1 MARAFR
7 FGWVRKG
14 EGGAW
19 LSSPVRAGIALVL
32 AVAGAA
38 PAGAAVPERLAAGAP
53 AAFAREVRAEA
64 VRAVL
69 HYRVAGTR
77 AYRSVELQVRSGR
90 VAVELPASAVVPPG
104 VEYYLELHTTDGR
117 VITDPAVY
125 PAYNPYRIRVE
136 PGALRGAELVGAA
149 DGRVPAE
156 GPLAVRLA
164 GAGTGLRFFLDGAE
178 VTAAV
183 ERRGAEVRYTPPVPL
198 EPGRHVFAA
207 EAPGGHRVEVVF
219 VAGPGP
225 SGPRGV
231 LAVDGSVSLNY
242 GRNVSNKDTTTED
255 RVSGNLH
262 LEFSAE
268 KGRFSARFSGVNLQ
282 YVKDAP
288 DEFTISSGYLL
299 TLAYGEQSFEF
310 GDLSIDE
317 TPLTASGFARRGAR
331 LSLAY
336 RGIRARLYDVRADT
350 VEGFEA
356 GVSLSDAGNQVYGLA
371 VEAPLLADRLSVHLS
386 ALTGR
391 NENRAGF
398 NTGTSLGPSRGQTV
412 GLGLRGTLFGASLAA
427 EFAWSRFDPDT
438 SQGPG
443 MQADTA
449 WQVNASRDV
458 GVGSASLGL
467 LRYGSDYAT
476 IANPNFTGDRQAVQ
490 AGFSTGFGPVSLALS
505 GSYSEDNVERDDA
518 RPIVSSLAADTSAS
532 VAVPG
537 WPSLSLGYG
546 LSRQR
551 SRSEPPGEPGV
562 DNLNHTVNAGLSYG
576 QGAWSAS
583 LTGSLGF
590 LRNRLDGGPDSRT
603 RSVALSAGWNGD
615 RLSVTPSLSYNESES
630 GGPVHR
636 TRLATLSLQL
646 PLWPEV
652 VDLAGQGSYQRA
664 DASDG
669 SVDTRTLNAS
679 VRLSWNVK
687 ALLRRV
693 RLGWADVQLA
703 VSADYNRFRD
713 RRDPTRDQEEVL
725 VLLTFNL
732 GAPYR
737 FRAETEW

>member
-1 MARAFR
+1 M
-7 FGWVRKG
+7 GCSG
-14 EGGAW
+14 
-19 LSSPVRAGIALVL
+19 L
-32 AVAGAA
+32 
-38 PAGAAVPERLAAGAP
+38 PAGRATTQPARLVAAILTLAALAGGGLPQRSWARPTPLAAG
-53 AAFAREVRAEA
+53 EA
-64 VRAVL
+64 GAWVQPVSDQTVAAVL

-104 VEYYLELHTTDGR
+104 VEYYLELHTADGR

-156 GPLAVRLA
+156 GPLTVRLA

-242 GRNVSNKDTTTED
+242 GRNVSNKDTTTGD

-371 VEAPLLADRLSVHLS
+371 VEAPLLADDRLSVHLS

-412 GLGLRGTLFGASLAA
+412 GLGLRGTLFGANLAA

-576 QGAWSAS
+576 QGVWSAS

-603 RSVALSAGWNGD
+603 RSLALSAGWNGD

-713 RRDPTRDQEEVL
+713 RRDPARDQEEVL

-737 FRAETEW
+737 FRAQTEW